1 MTSLPN
7 SEGPV
12 TRALSNDLRL
22 AVENLIFEAE
32 QDPKCKPSDE
42 AQQAVDKAA
51 GSLAIRLDALNTVAD
66 EADEQ
71 IKDLEMA
78 LHALRNRGGLLRQL
92 IEASLRNSGVERLRS
107 PGGREFAMVGTTD
120 KLEIVDET
128 AVPEEWRKASFTVS
142 GSHREVKEIHMMV
155 GNFAGWPSIL
165 VGDVK
170 VTIDVAGAKK
180 HIKLDRD
187 KNGNVIGEIPGF
199 KYEAGRKRLRVK

>member
-1 MTSLPN
+1 MSLPS

-32 QDPKCKPSDE
+32 QDPKCKPSEE

-120 KLEIVDET
+120 KLDIEDEE
-128 AVPEEWRKASFTVS
+128 AIPDEWKKGSFTVS
-142 GSHREVKEIHMMV
+142 GKMDEVREVHNTV
-155 GNFAGWPSIL
+155 GNLAGWPSIL
-165 VGDVK
+165 LGDVK
-170 VTIDVAGAKK
+170 VSIDVAGAKK
-180 HIKLDRD
+180 EIKTKRD
-187 KNGNVIGEIPGF
+187 MNGNVIGEIPGF